1 MSIMSSD
8 GIEEHNYS
16 DILIEK
22 INVKDKHFANEA
34 VLVTNSD
41 NKIMEVLVNQILNVD
56 FVLKIQNEVLKE
68 ILPNY

>member
-16 DILIEK
+16 DILVEK

-41 NKIMEVLVNQILNVD
+41 NKIMEVLVNQI
-56 FVLKIQNEVLKE
+56 FKC
-68 ILPNY
+68 